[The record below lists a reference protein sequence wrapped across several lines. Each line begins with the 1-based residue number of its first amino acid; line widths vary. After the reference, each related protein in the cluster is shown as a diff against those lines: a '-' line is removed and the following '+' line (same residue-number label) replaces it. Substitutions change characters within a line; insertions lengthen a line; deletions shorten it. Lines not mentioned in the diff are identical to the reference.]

1 MLEGMAQSSTDFLK
15 GAEINCQSGADFGKL
30 IAREAAVTKLAP
42 IHAAK

>member
-1 MLEGMAQSSTDFLK
+1 MFEGMAQSLMESRT

-30 IAREAAVTKLAP
+30 IARDAAVTKPLP